1 MEKGGF
7 QRPQRRRLPIAVID
21 LAGGA
26 TRTLATG
33 QDPAWGADSRH
44 LIFTDGG
51 ALYMLDTVNSR
62 KNKIVDG
69 LGKITEPSW
78 SR

>member
-1 MEKGGF
+1 MVG
-7 QRPQRRRLPIAVID
+7 
-21 LAGGA
+21 
-26 TRTLATG
+26 TG
-33 QDPAWGADSRH
+33 QDPVWGADSRH
-44 LIFTDGG
+44 VIFTEGG

-62 KNKIVDG
+62 KNKILDG